1 MLSTAHRYF
10 LEVVRGG
17 SIKDAAAALH
27 VAPSAISRQI
37 AKLEHDCGAALFERR
52 PHGMVLTRAGELLAD
67 YARRAAMD
75 SEHVLRDIRSLR
87 HAELT
92 TIRIGSNEAVARNV
106 LPRILGAYRDRHPE
120 VAFQV
125 HIASPGVVTQR
136 LRDGAIDVGLAF
148 SLNPGSGID
157 VRYDIVS
164 PVRAIMV
171 PGHPLAARGSVSLD
185 DLRPYPIAL
194 TDSGTTV
201 RLLFDNSAARG
212 DGPPFDV
219 AYSSN
224 SSSVIR
230 AIVEAGHAI
239 TLAGEITLAQ
249 PLASGALVAVALR
262 QPGFA
267 ERTLQIQTASHAT
280 LPDATERFVRHLI
293 QALSAGVAATPSG
306 LFSESES
313 IQEN

>member
-10 LEVVRGG
+10 LEVVRAG
-17 SIKDAAAALH
+17 SIKDAAATLH
-27 VAPSAISRQI
+27 VAPSAISRQV

-52 PHGMVLTRAGELLAD
+52 PHGMELTRAGEMLAD
-67 YARRAAMD
+67 YARRVSMD
-75 SEHVLRDIRSLR
+75 AEHVLRDIRSLR

-106 LPRILGAYRDRHPE
+106 LPPILGAYRALHPD

-136 LRDGAIDVGLAF
+136 LRDGSIDLGLAF
-148 SLNPGSGID
+148 SLNAGNGIA
-157 VRYDIVS
+157 VRYEIVS

-171 PGHPLAARGSVSLD
+171 PGHPLAGRASVSLD
-185 DLRPYPIAL
+185 DLRRYPIAL

-201 RLLFDNSAARG
+201 RLLFDNSAAG
-212 DGPPFDV
+212 SDGPPFDV

-230 AIVEAGHAI
+230 AIVEAGHAV
-239 TLAGEITLAQ
+239 TLAGEITLAE
-249 PLASGALVAVALR
+249 PLRHGALVAVAL
-262 QPGFA
+262 QQAVFA
-267 ERTLQIQTASHAT
+267 ERTLQVQTASHAR
-280 LPDATERFVRHLI
+280 LPEATDAFILHLI
-293 QALSAGVAATPSG
+293 EALSAGYPPRDS
-306 LFSESES
+306 
-313 IQEN
+313 

>member
-10 LEVVRGG
+10 LEVVRAG

-37 AKLEHDCGAALFERR
+37 AKLEEGCGAALFERR
-52 PHGMVLTRAGELLAD
+52 PHGMELTRAGEMLAD
-67 YARRAAMD
+67 YARRVAMD
-75 SEHVLRDIRSLR
+75 AEHVLRDIRSLR

-106 LPRILGAYRDRHPE
+106 LPPILGAYRSRNPG

-125 HIASPGVVTQR
+125 HVASPGVVTQR
-136 LRDGAIDVGLAF
+136 LRDGSIDVGLAF
-148 SLNPGSGID
+148 SLNAGSGID
-157 VRYDIVS
+157 VRYEIVS

-171 PGHPLAARGSVSLD
+171 PGHPLAGRGSVSLE
-185 DLRPYPIAL
+185 DLRQYPIAL

-201 RLLFDNSAARG
+201 RLLFDSSAAG
-212 DGPPFDV
+212 SDGPPFDV

-230 AIVEAGHAI
+230 AVVEAGHAV
-239 TLAGEITLAQ
+239 TLAGEITLAE
-249 PLASGALVAVALR
+249 PLRSGALVALALQ
-262 QPGFA
+262 QPIFA
-267 ERTLQIQTASHAT
+267 ERTLQVQTASHAQ
-280 LPDATERFVRHLI
+280 LPETTDAFVLHLI
-293 QALSAGVAATPSG
+293 EALSPGAHQRHS
-306 LFSESES
+306 
-313 IQEN
+313 